1 MSLIAFGR
9 YISIDVKNPIR
20 GYLKPYVITS
30 KILDQSNGHSMRPN
44 MVAFKYLDI
53 KKDVNLDAHVKVFNF
68 AMKVNAETF

>member
-1 MSLIAFGR
+1 
-9 YISIDVKNPIR
+9 
-20 GYLKPYVITS
+20 
-30 KILDQSNGHSMRPN
+30 MRPN